1 MSNHAPSDATT
12 GPGKKVA
19 VVAALEEEL
28 GPLGRRIRNSVTR
41 RLDSLQVT
49 EGRLGDF
56 GVVLAAT
63 GDGEQAAGAG
73 ISRLLAHHEV
83 DALIVVG
90 VAGGLEPG
98 LQAGAVVVAHAVHN
112 GTGPVGE
119 PDERWLGLA
128 LQREGT
134 VEGTV
139 LSSSGIAID
148 PESKSRLRLEL
159 EAEGP
164 AVVDLESAT
173 YAREAVA
180 RNIPYLVLRAVSDTA
195 DETLPLDFNRFRA
208 PDGRIDRH
216 RVMRHALLHP
226 GLLPRLLALRHRVHQ
241 CAQRLADITESLLC
255 E

>member
-1 MSNHAPSDATT
+1 MSNRAPQDATS

-28 GPLGRRIRNSVTR
+28 SPLGHRIRNPVTQ
-41 RLDSLQVT
+41 RLDSLLVT
-49 EGRLGDF
+49 EGRLGDVR
-56 GVVLAAT
+56 VVLAAT
-63 GDGEQAAGAG
+63 GDGEEAARAG

-112 GTGPVGE
+112 GTGLVGE
-119 PDERWLGLA
+119 PDREWLSLA

-159 EAEGP
+159 ESEGP

-180 RNIPYLVLRAVSDTA
+180 RSIPYLVLRAVSDTA
-195 DETLPLDFNRFRA
+195 DETLPLDFNRFRG

-216 RVMRHALLHP
+216 RVLRHALLHP
-226 GLLPRLLALRHRVHQ
+226 GLLPRLLALRNRVHE
-241 CAQRLADITESLLC
+241 CAQQLADITESLLC

>member
-1 MSNHAPSDATT
+1 MSKSAQQDATS
-12 GPGKKVA
+12 GVGKKVA
-19 VVAALEEEL
+19 IVAALEEEL
-28 GPLGRRIRNSVTR
+28 SPLGGRIRNPVTQ

-49 EGRLGDF
+49 EGQLGDF
-56 GVVLAAT
+56 RVVLAAT
-63 GDGEQAAGAG
+63 GDGEQAAEAG

-83 DALIVVG
+83 DTLIVVG
-90 VAGGLEPG
+90 VAGGLDPG
-98 LQAGAVVVAHAVHN
+98 LQAGAVVVARAVHN

-119 PDERWLGLA
+119 PDREWLGRA

-139 LSSSGIAID
+139 VSSSGIAVD

-173 YAREAVA
+173 YARQAVE
-180 RNIPYLVLRAVSDTA
+180 RSIPYLVLRAVSDTA
-195 DETLPLDFNRFRA
+195 DETLPLDFNRFRG

-226 GLLPRLLALRHRVHQ
+226 GLLPRLLALRHRVHE